1 MREMKVSI
9 LAAAAAF
16 AAAAATAQTAAQTA
30 PAPAP
35 APAAKAAPAAK
46 PESVAS
52 IVERSTGGRLI
63 ALYKTT
69 RKVFFVNAQG
79 RVGKEV
85 VEAARRKMQEV
96 LRTPVD
102 FAEGTFD
109 FAAPKVMGEL
119 SLYVIDDEKMP
130 MSLVAP
136 EGRWAFVN
144 VAPLAKGRGEKPQFL
159 EARVRKECARV
170 GCMLFG
176 GISSTYKQNLLSF
189 AGSPEDLDKF
199 ETDNLPVDGPMRC
212 QRYLLSLGVK
222 PYRHVT
228 YRKACEEGWAPAPT
242 NDVQKAI
249 WEQVHQIPATPMKI
263 EFDPKKGR

>member
-1 MREMKVSI
+1 MKKLMMAAVMI
-9 LAAAAAF
+9 AAAGVAGANE
-16 AAAAATAQTAAQTA
+16 TANVNKAV
-30 PAPAP
+30 
-35 APAAKAAPAAK
+35 APAAR

-52 IVERSTGGRLI
+52 IVERNTGGRLM

-69 RKVFFVNAQG
+69 KKIYFVNAQK
-79 RVGKEV
+79 RVRPEII
-85 VEAARRKMQEV
+85 EDARLKMQTV

-102 FAEGTFD
+102 IADGTFEVSD
-109 FAAPKVMGEL
+109 PKIMGEL
-119 SLYVIDDEKMP
+119 SLYIIDDEKLP

-144 VAPLAKGRGEKPQFL
+144 VAQLAKGRGEKPQFL
-159 EARVRKECARV
+159 EARTRKECARI

-176 GISSTYKQNLLSF
+176 GIGSSYKSNLLSF
-189 AGSPEDLDKF
+189 LGSAEGLDEF
-199 ETDNLPVDGPMRC
+199 ESDNLPIDGPMRC
-212 QRYLLSLGVK
+212 QRYLLGLGVK
-222 PYRHVT
+222 PYRLVT

-249 WEQVHQIPATPMKI
+249 WDQVHTIPTTPMKI

>member
-1 MREMKVSI
+1 MRKLMLSF
-9 LAAAAAF
+9 AAAAAF
-16 AAAAATAQTAAQTA
+16 AAVTEGTTPESTAGAT
-30 PAPAP
+30 PESG
-35 APAAKAAPAAK
+35 
-46 PESVAS
+46 ESVAS
-52 IVERSTGGRLI
+52 IVERNTGGKLI

-69 RKVFFVNAQG
+69 KKIYYVNAQK
-79 RVGKEV
+79 RVGKDV
-85 VEAARRKMQEV
+85 IDAARRKMQET

-109 FAAPKVMGEL
+109 LKSPKIEGEL
-119 SLYVIDDEKMP
+119 SLYVIDDESLP

-176 GISSTYKQNLLSF
+176 GISSSYKQNLLSF
-189 AGSPEDLDKF
+189 VGSPEDLDKF
-199 ETDNLPVDGPMRC
+199 ESDNLPVDGPMRC
-212 QRYLLSLGVK
+212 SRYLLGMGVK
-222 PYRHVT
+222 PYRKVS
-228 YRKACEEGWAPAPT
+228 YRKACEEGWAPPPT

-249 WEQVHQIPATPMKI
+249 WDKVHAMPTEPLKI
-263 EFDPKKGR
+263 KPETKKQEK